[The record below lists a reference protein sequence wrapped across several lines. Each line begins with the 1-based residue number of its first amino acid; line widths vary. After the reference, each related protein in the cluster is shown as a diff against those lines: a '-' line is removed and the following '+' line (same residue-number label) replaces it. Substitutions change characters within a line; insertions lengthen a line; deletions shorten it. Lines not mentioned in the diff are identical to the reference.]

1 MRTHIR
7 HLVLLAVFAISLT
20 ELAVAQQFAYRVA
33 ANIPYDFYIGDQQY
47 LAGNYLF
54 AVNYGDHAV
63 TITNQTSGHSSVVFA
78 SPLEPASPGYDS
90 RDKATFVELVPV
102 GDRYLLSDVQTRTN
116 GVSFPKGSLPRTAAT
131 NEGIVTIVASLR

>member
-1 MRTHIR
+1 VRTNIR
-7 HLVLLAVFAISLT
+7 HLVLLAALATSLSG
-20 ELAVAQQFAYRVA
+20 LAVGQQFTYRVA
-33 ANIPYDFYIGDQQY
+33 ANIPYDFYIGDQQFS
-47 LAGNYLF
+47 AGNYLF
-54 AVNYGDHAV
+54 AVNYADHAV
-63 TITNQTSGHSSVVFA
+63 TITNQTNGHSSVVTA
-78 SPLEPASPGYDS
+78 SPLELVSPSYYN